1 MSVEL
6 RVLAASIGWSEE
18 FTGVRGQGS
27 KIRQPPRRSGV
38 DGYFKVAGRCCGT
51 ECTRNPQTS
60 VRYHSP
66 RGGSVRVKSGERF
79 ATMESGPPL
88 RDAVRVQDRGSLL
101 LSSRS
106 PLRRRVSLLS
116 GSFARRKNCF
126 PVGIPLFKGDG
137 LLGAPI
143 LTAAR
148 VILVFAATSSRA
160 LDLQHANG
168 GNIKSH

>member
-1 MSVEL
+1 MER

-18 FTGVRGQGS
+18 FTGVQGLGS
-27 KIRQPPRRSGV
+27 KIRQPPRRSGI

-88 RDAVRVQDRGSLL
+88 QDAVRVQDRGSLL
-101 LSSRS
+101 LSSLS

-126 PVGIPLFKGDG
+126 PVGAPVDSIIQGRQDPRGTDLDG
-137 LLGAPI
+137 CASYPGFCCNISTFSVDP
-143 LTAAR
+143 
-148 VILVFAATSSRA
+148 FAAFER
-160 LDLQHANG
+160 
-168 GNIKSH
+168 